1 MSSYN
6 LLEEKWIDCVDE
18 QGANR
23 TLSLSDLI
31 LEAHHIR
38 SLAGEFPIINT
49 SILFMLE
56 ALLISAF
63 TKQGVALNEG
73 DVWADLFHTGK
84 FEEGVFLDYFQ
95 TWRHRFNLFNEERP
109 FFQTFISEEKE
120 GQFTGTAMKLMPHYT
135 GGTGGNSATLFDHH
149 TSEEG
154 IALTPKQAAQFLLPA
169 HYYGAGGRIMGRDY
183 FGDAYTANG
192 LAFFL
197 QGETLFE
204 TLMLNLL
211 PYPDV
216 QDVQSGPADG
226 PIWERETP
234 YEVNGRL
241 GVKDGKDTFYLPF
254 GLMDILTWPGR
265 KIQLIRDEDGLVCNI
280 RMRSG
285 LKIKQEYFPWF
296 AYNRKGN
303 FIRAREGRMMWRDY
317 DVLLQFRRM
326 NSSDDLNRSP
336 QSVDWLNENRDDLD
350 ERIFTIYG
358 AGMAKDA
365 GKQKVHF
372 YAESNFP
379 LPTAL
384 LEDNDRIIEIRHCL
398 EQAENVRRKLYG
410 ATATLATQILA
421 FTSDQPEGR
430 QPDKKDVGNLVDHL
444 NAESVFW
451 ERLEPSFYNLILQLP
466 QDSEKGLRDWEEA
479 VQSAARSA
487 LVYAIHLAGE
497 SIAVW
502 KASSHAQAVLE
513 KGLKETLTM
522 IRKEADHE

>member
-18 QGANR
+18 QGVNR
-23 TLSLSDLI
+23 TFGLSDLI

-56 ALLISAF
+56 ALLTSAF
-63 TKQGVALNEG
+63 TKQGVALDDG
-73 DVWADLFHTGK
+73 SVWVDLFNVGR
-84 FEEGVFLDYFQ
+84 FEEGPFLDYVQ
-95 TWRHRFNLFNEERP
+95 AWRHRFNLFDDKQP
-109 FFQTFISEEKE
+109 FFQTSIPEEKE

-154 IALTPKQAAQFLLPA
+154 IELTPKQAAQFLLPA

-183 FGDAYTANG
+183 FSDAFTANG

-197 QGETLFE
+197 QGANLFE

-216 QDVQSGPADG
+216 QDVKSGPADG

-234 YEVNGRL
+234 YEINGRA

-254 GLMDILTWPGR
+254 GLMDLLTWPGR
-265 KIQLIRDEDGLVCNI
+265 KIQLIRDEDGLVRTI

-285 LKIKQEYFPWF
+285 LKIKQNYFPWF

-326 NSSDDLNRSP
+326 NKLDDLNRSP
-336 QSVDWLNENRDDLD
+336 QAVDWLNENLEDLD
-350 ERIFTIYG
+350 ERVFTIYG

-384 LEDNDRIIEIRHCL
+384 LENNDRIIEIGYCL
-398 EQAENVRRKLYG
+398 EQAEVIRKKLYG

-421 FTSDQPEGR
+421 FTSDQSEGH

-444 NAESVFW
+444 NAESVYW
-451 ERLEPSFYNLILQLP
+451 EALEPGFYNLILRLP
-466 QDSEKGLRDWEEA
+466 HDHEESLRHWEEA
-479 VQSAARSA
+479 VQSAARAA
-487 LVYAIHLAGE
+487 LAYAIRLAGE

-502 KASSHAQAVLE
+502 KASSHAQAILE